1 MNTDSLSVFAH
12 AELCHCPSGCAHGLQ
27 WVCMDNDSLKP
38 EGPLRQLHLA
48 AERPIKI
55 LGSMAGFAAYFLVQV
70 HNLLAGN
77 SKQY

>member
-1 MNTDSLSVFAH
+1 MQSSVTVRQAALTDSSRSAWTMTVSSQRALI
-12 AELCHCPSGCAHGLQ
+12 CPSQ
-27 WVCMDNDSLKP
+27 
-38 EGPLRQLHLA
+38 QLHLA